1 VKLLTAPAT
10 SATPPAPTFLGAL
23 KNIGTGI
30 YKQTAKFAGYKAAS
44 ATATT
49 GVGSRIGTNTNSVW
63 ANLQRVGMNFTAEDV
78 SKNSAIA
85 WAYLASRQNYCSSQM
100 TYIPATG
107 DNGLDKEI
115 TAYLHGYD
123 GCGGKFA
130 TMGVDCS
137 LQDAFMRT
145 ADIETPVRGDAGLI
159 IHRQDDELRLIEFS
173 ADQLGEIYQFT
184 MPRDCSL
191 SRRAGGSLYESNGT
205 DLTYLSGRYFRGCDC
220 VAYRILQRTQSWYG
234 NPVIY
239 PASDV
244 IYFRDP
250 ASYRGVRG
258 VTLFANAIQHME
270 KGEDLLQAALSAAQ
284 RQART
289 YGRVFNNSGG
299 PDEPESETSTD
310 GRITFFE
317 KVPNGPTEEFYY
329 TGDQAEFAAPNTPSA
344 EVISGVETADERVA
358 IALRLNYA
366 FLISATKV
374 GGAPSRLEINK
385 AAKEFAR
392 IQNQIHR
399 PRLRRI
405 ADIVLMDAVRR
416 GDIVPPRGMT
426 GEQFRRGRW
435 MLPISPSVDAFYDA
449 SENIKM
455 LRAGLESA
463 EDIIAETNRNADDVL
478 MKSRRWAVKCAQTV
492 EDANRELVAAGYKPS
507 VTAADI
513 AQVSDN
519 PQQTAAA
526 ENIEQGKPAAEGNET
541 DPKKQAV
548 AALAEFDESKHSR
561 DDAGRFGEGGGHG
574 KASADANELSN
585 KAHGDAL
592 SPLLHSD
599 AAKAHADA
607 IGHKQAR
614 IEAVK
619 KDARIGDGEKKKL
632 IAGYRKDIKH
642 HQFMADAHGRAAH
655 DTDRIQ
661 TRAEATLAEF
671 DESKHERAD
680 DGKFSSGNDASAH
693 ADKKSKEAHV
703 ADKGRDRGLSQRMHR
718 DAADAHDHA
727 AERYK
732 AEGKR
737 DYAEYHEEKATE
749 HRQWAG
755 ADAKEKRTAAL
766 AEFDESKHKRGQ
778 PGNAGQF
785 GPGGGGGAKKEK
797 EKAPAQS
804 NAPEKSGKC
813 DERCQRAKH
822 AQVRVSA
829 PIQQYAD
836 TAEHSAAKA
845 MKGVSFKD
853 SEPVDIVT
861 AGPDGAL
868 NHGVEFKAVV
878 LGANDKLTM
887 NAYAQVRKIVW
898 EKANK
903 ATFHTLV
910 FDDRRV
916 YNEGGK
922 HDESKREIYYRRGV
936 AGSARLGALHKCKD
950 MNEAM
955 ALMAM
960 DEKKLPDAA
969 KRTDGKWR
977 EGRWKPIADANGK
990 GFKNAKTGETVYA
1003 KK

>member
-10 SATPPAPTFLGAL
+10 PAPPPAPTFLGAL
-23 KNIGTGI
+23 KNIGTGL

-63 ANLQRVGMNFTAEDV
+63 ANMQRVGMNFTAEDV

-184 MPRDCSL
+184 MPRACSL
-191 SRRAGGSLYESNGT
+191 SRRADGSLYESNGT

-258 VTLFANAIQHME
+258 VTFFANAIQHME

-416 GDIVPPRGMT
+416 GDIAPPRGMT

-449 SENIKM
+449 TENIKM

-478 MKSRRWAVKCAQTV
+478 MKSRRWAVKCAMTV
-492 EDANRELVAAGYKPS
+492 EEANRELVAAGYKPS

-526 ENIEQGKPAAEGNET
+526 ENIEQGKPAAGGNET

-548 AALAEFDESKHSR
+548 AALAEFDESKHGR
-561 DDAGRFGEGGGHG
+561 D
-574 KASADANELSN
+574 S
-585 KAHGDAL
+585 
-592 SPLLHSD
+592 
-599 AAKAHADA
+599 
-607 IGHKQAR
+607 
-614 IEAVK
+614 
-619 KDARIGDGEKKKL
+619 
-632 IAGYRKDIKH
+632 
-642 HQFMADAHGRAAH
+642 
-655 DTDRIQ
+655 
-661 TRAEATLAEF
+661 
-671 DESKHERAD
+671 

-693 ADKKSKEAHV
+693 ADQKSKEAHV

-727 AERYK
+727 AERYRS
-732 AEGKR
+732 EGKR

-755 ADAKEKRTAAL
+755 ADAKEKRGAA
-766 AEFDESKHKRGQ
+766 
-778 PGNAGQF
+778 
-785 GPGGGGGAKKEK
+785 
-797 EKAPAQS
+797 
-804 NAPEKSGKC
+804 
-813 DERCQRAKH
+813 
-822 AQVRVSA
+822 
-829 PIQQYAD
+829 
-836 TAEHSAAKA
+836 
-845 MKGVSFKD
+845 
-853 SEPVDIVT
+853 
-861 AGPDGAL
+861 
-868 NHGVEFKAVV
+868 
-878 LGANDKLTM
+878 
-887 NAYAQVRKIVW
+887 
-898 EKANK
+898 
-903 ATFHTLV
+903 
-910 FDDRRV
+910 
-916 YNEGGK
+916 
-922 HDESKREIYYRRGV
+922 
-936 AGSARLGALHKCKD
+936 
-950 MNEAM
+950 
-955 ALMAM
+955 
-960 DEKKLPDAA
+960 
-969 KRTDGKWR
+969 
-977 EGRWKPIADANGK
+977 
-990 GFKNAKTGETVYA
+990 
-1003 KK
+1003 

>member
-1 VKLLTAPAT
+1 M
-10 SATPPAPTFLGAL
+10 
-23 KNIGTGI
+23 
-30 YKQTAKFAGYKAAS
+30 
-44 ATATT
+44 
-49 GVGSRIGTNTNSVW
+49 
-63 ANLQRVGMNFTAEDV
+63 QRVGMNFTAEDV

-107 DNGLDKEI
+107 DNALDKEI
-115 TAYLHGYD
+115 TQYLHGYD

-159 IHRQDDELRLIEFS
+159 IHRENGDIRLVEFS

-184 MPRDCSL
+184 APRVCGL
-191 SRRAGGSLYESNGT
+191 SRRADGSLYESNGSDT
-205 DLTYLSGRYFRGCDC
+205 TYLMGRYFQGCDC

-258 VTLFANAIQHME
+258 VTFFANAIQHMA

-289 YGRVFNNSGG
+289 YGVLYNNSG
-299 PDEPESETSTD
+299 ESEEASYTTSSD
-310 GRITFFE
+310 GAVTFFE
-317 KVPNGPTEEFYY
+317 RIPNGPVLETQYV
-329 TGDQAEFAAPNTPSA
+329 GDKYDFSAPNTPSA

-426 GEQFRRGRW
+426 GEQFKRGRW

-478 MKSRRWAVKCAQTV
+478 MKSKHWAVKCAMTV
-492 EDANRELVAAGYKPS
+492 EDANKELVEAGYKPS
-507 VTAADI
+507 VTIADI

-519 PQQTAAA
+519 PQQAAAA
-526 ENIEQGKPAAEGNET
+526 ENIEQGKPASGGNET

-548 AALAEFDESKHSR
+548 ASMSAFVGDVMLGALPASVEDEIRKHISNANERTRVARYGMTVPELLAKADAHNLETARKNIRYCTNGSCGDEVHANAEKAILLMNDRIIDGHHFLAKAEKGKVSKSLPVIDLTPVRFQTAALAEWDEAKH
-561 DDAGRFGEGGGHG
+561 
-574 KASADANELSN
+574 K
-585 KAHGDAL
+585 
-592 SPLLHSD
+592 
-599 AAKAHADA
+599 
-607 IGHKQAR
+607 
-614 IEAVK
+614 
-619 KDARIGDGEKKKL
+619 
-632 IAGYRKDIKH
+632 
-642 HQFMADAHGRAAH
+642 
-655 DTDRIQ
+655 
-661 TRAEATLAEF
+661 
-671 DESKHERAD
+671 RAD
-680 DGKFSSGNDASAH
+680 DGKFGSGGGGGSSEHSADGASERANAHSMSKITGGGEQHHKLGAAYHREAAARHRTEALRNEGSFTSDSHKAQAENHEKFAELHDAQA
-693 ADKKSKEAHV
+693 KKA
-703 ADKGRDRGLSQRMHR
+703 
-718 DAADAHDHA
+718 
-727 AERYK
+727 
-732 AEGKR
+732 
-737 DYAEYHEEKATE
+737 
-749 HRQWAG
+749 
-755 ADAKEKRTAAL
+755 TAAL
-766 AEFDESKHKRGQ
+766 AEWDESKHKRGQ
-778 PGNAGQF
+778 PGNAGEF
-785 GPGGGGGAKKEK
+785 GPGGGGAKKEK

-804 NAPEKSGKC
+804 NAPSESGKC

-822 AQVRVSA
+822 AQVRVSK

-836 TAEHSAAKA
+836 TAERGAAKA

-887 NAYAQVRKIVW
+887 NAYAQVRKVVW
-898 EKANK
+898 EKANR

-910 FDDRRV
+910 FDDRKV
-916 YNEGGK
+916 YDEGGK

-936 AGSARLGALHKCKD
+936 AGSARLGSLHKCKD
-950 MNEAM
+950 MDEVKS
-955 ALMAM
+955 LMAM

-977 EGRWKPIADANGK
+977 EGRWKPITDANGK
-990 GFKNAKTGETVYA
+990 GFKNAKTGATVYA